1 MVLFGLLLG
10 ITAAEIITRYW
21 NSRYPSPPR
30 VYAFNRRIH
39 HGEVGALLLLSSLF
53 LRLNPAA
60 NVAAILTGIGLT
72 LIKDD
77 RADIADWFKLK
88 EIEAVVVIDDKNER
102 EEELESMK
110 KEIRNL
116 IDIQEEQ
123 IELEIKRSSLIVAC

>member
-10 ITAAEIITRYW
+10 IAAAEIITRYW
-21 NSRYPSPPR
+21 NSRYPNPPR

-77 RADIADWFKLK
+77 RADIADWFKVK
-88 EIEAVVVIDDKNER
+88 EIEAVVVDDKNER

-123 IELEIKRSSLIVAC
+123 IKLEIKRSSLIVAC

>member
-1 MVLFGLLLG
+1 LVLFGLLLG
-10 ITAAEIITRYW
+10 IAAAEIITRYW
-21 NSRYPSPPR
+21 KSRYPNPPR

-77 RADIADWFKLK
+77 RADIADWFKVK
-88 EIEAVVVIDDKNER
+88 EIEAVVIVDDKNER